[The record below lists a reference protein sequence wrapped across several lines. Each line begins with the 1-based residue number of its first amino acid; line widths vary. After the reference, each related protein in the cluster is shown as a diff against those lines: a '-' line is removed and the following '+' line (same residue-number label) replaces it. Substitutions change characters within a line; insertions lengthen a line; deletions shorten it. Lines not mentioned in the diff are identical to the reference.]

1 MSETG
6 AQYQGKLLDPKVLRL
21 LRSARGS
28 LVLSLGDQEYRD
40 LNIRRAFP
48 LEVPDRFIGFFLPD
62 GQELGLLESPDEL
75 EPDSRAVLFA
85 ELERIYFCP
94 VILHIRD
101 IGEEFGVLHADLETS
116 SGPRQVEVRDLRTNI
131 RVLSGHRALIEDV
144 EGNRYELR
152 DWHLLPRLTREIL
165 GL

>member
-1 MSETG
+1 MSG
-6 AQYQGKLLDPKVLRL
+6 AGEIYQDRLLDPEALRF
-21 LRSARGS
+21 LRSPRGS
-28 LVLSLGDQEYRD
+28 LVMRVGDQEHRE

-48 LEVPDRFIGFFLPD
+48 LEMPGRFIGFFLPD

-75 EPDSRAVLFA
+75 DRESRQVLLD
-85 ELERIYFCP
+85 ELDRIYFCP

-116 SGPRQVEVRDLRTNI
+116 SGQRQVEVRELRTNI

>member
-6 AQYQGKLLDPKVLRL
+6 EVYQGKLLDPKALRL
-21 LRSARGS
+21 VRSPRGS
-28 LVLSLGDQEYRD
+28 LLVRLGDQEYRD
-40 LNIRRAFP
+40 LTIRRAFP
-48 LEVPDRFIGFFLPD
+48 LEVPDRFIGFSMPD

-75 EPDSRAVLFA
+75 DADSRAALFE
-85 ELERIYFCP
+85 ELERVYFCP
-94 VILHIRD
+94 VILRIRD

-116 SGPRQVEVRDLRTNI
+116 SGPRQVEVRELRASI

>member
-1 MSETG
+1 MKYLTAEQVLFIHSRIVAETG
-6 AQYQGKLLDPKVLRL
+6 
-21 LRSARGS
+21 GS
-28 LVLSLGDQEYRD
+28 HGVR
-40 LNIRRAFP
+40 
-48 LEVPDRFIGFFLPD
+48 
-62 GQELGLLESPDEL
+62 ELGLLESPDEL

-116 SGPRQVEVRDLRTNI
+116 SGPRQVEVRELRTNI
-131 RVLSGHRALIEDV
+131 RVLSGYRALIEDV